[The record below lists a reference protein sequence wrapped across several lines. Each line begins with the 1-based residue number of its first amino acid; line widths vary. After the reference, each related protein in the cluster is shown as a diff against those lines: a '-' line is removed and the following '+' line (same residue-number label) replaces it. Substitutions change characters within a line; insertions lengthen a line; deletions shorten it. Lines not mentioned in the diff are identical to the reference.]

1 MSSRLIPLGS
11 SCAMLMRSS
20 QSLPRQSSRNL
31 KPTCMH
37 HQKWWFDINMKS
49 NKKHRPVRFPE
60 TSRPLKGETNT
71 AFRSVFMSLWVRSV
85 VWVCTKSRRKF
96 ASRIFRCVFHEDLCQ
111 DLKSEWLRLQYHCS
125 KKCLSRL
132 YLSLKMTLTLYWPVI
147 RILRI
152 LTVSLFS

>member
-37 HQKWWFDINMKS
+37 HQKMMVRHQYEEQQKNIGRSGSPKHRGHWRA
-49 NKKHRPVRFPE
+49 KKHRFLQCFHVIVGAKCCP
-60 TSRPLKGETNT
+60 
-71 AFRSVFMSLWVRSV
+71 WVR
-85 VWVCTKSRRKF
+85 TKSRRKF

-111 DLKSEWLRLQYHCS
+111 DLKPEWLRLQYHCS
-125 KKCLSRL
+125 EKCLSRL
-132 YLSLKMTLTLYWPVI
+132 YLSFENDFDPFI
-147 RILRI
+147 DQ
-152 LTVSLFS
+152 